1 MEMANVFSSHLKRV
15 GYNPFHQILRIEFQD
30 QSIYDYEGVPEHI
43 YTSLMRADSHGKY
56 HAAFIKERYKYRRV
70 W

>member
-1 MEMANVFSSHLKRV
+1 MDMADVFSSHLKKV

-30 QSIYDYEGVPEHI
+30 QSIYDYEEVPE
-43 YTSLMRADSHGKY
+43 YVYKGLMTAASHGKY
-56 HAAFIKERYKYRRV
+56 HAAFIKDHYRYRRV